1 MFHHA
6 YIPSAGGPPP
16 PQPAMRVERANMR
29 ENAGKA
35 RLGNFIEIQF
45 TFMDDAAA
53 YERAPFLKHAGW
65 DLPQLGEDLTDVNRL
80 RSIMR
85 SRECNRVAEPTKP
98 QS

>member
-1 MFHHA
+1 
-6 YIPSAGGPPP
+6 
-16 PQPAMRVERANMR
+16 MR